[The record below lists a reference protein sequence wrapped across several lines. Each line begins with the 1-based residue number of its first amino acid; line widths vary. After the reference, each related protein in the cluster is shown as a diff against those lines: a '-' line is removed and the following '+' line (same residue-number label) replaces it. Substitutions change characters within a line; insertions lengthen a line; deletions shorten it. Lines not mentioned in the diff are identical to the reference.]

1 MAEVSA
7 QLVKTLRERT
17 GAGMLDCKKA
27 LQHSDG
33 DLEKAVEYLR
43 QKGLASAEKKAG
55 RSTTEGLIYSYIHTG
70 GKLGV
75 LLEIN
80 CETDFVARG
89 EVFQNLAHN
98 IALQI
103 AASENV
109 EYVDMS
115 EVPPAVIERERA
127 IEMGRE
133 DLAKKPEAV
142 REKIVQGRLEK
153 LLKERCLL
161 DQPYIKDPS
170 ITVGDLIKQTIALVG
185 ENIRVRRFTRY
196 RLGEELA
203 KPVEPAPTP
212 AEQPVMVETQPTS
225 EPAAASETAAAAS
238 PAPEASEK
246 KKSSSRKQK

>member
-1 MAEVSA
+1 MADVSA
-7 QLVKTLRERT
+7 QMVKTLREKT

-27 LQHSDG
+27 LEQAGG
-33 DLEKAVEYLR
+33 DMDKAIEVLR

-55 RSTTEGLIYSYIHTG
+55 RSTMEGLIYSYIHTG
-70 GKLGV
+70 SKLGV

-80 CETDFVARG
+80 CETDFVAKG
-89 EVFQNLAHN
+89 EDFQNLAHN

-103 AASENV
+103 AATENV

-115 EVPPAVIERERA
+115 QIPAAVIERERA

-133 DLAKKPEAV
+133 DLAQKPEAV
-142 REKIVQGRLEK
+142 REKIVQGRLDK
-153 LLKERCLL
+153 LFRERCLL

-170 ITVGDLIKQTIALVG
+170 ITVGDLIKQTIARVG

-203 KPVEPAPTP
+203 TPAPASPVPEVT
-212 AEQPVMVETQPTS
+212 AANAQP
-225 EPAAASETAAAAS
+225 EPAADAPQASRSRT
-238 PAPEASEK
+238 K
-246 KKSSSRKQK
+246 KK

>member
-7 QLVKTLRERT
+7 QLVKTLREKT

-27 LQHSDG
+27 LEQTGG
-33 DLEKAVEYLR
+33 DLEKAIEFLR

-55 RSTTEGLIYSYIHTG
+55 RSTMEGLIYSYIHTG

-89 EVFQNLAHN
+89 EDFQNLAHN

-103 AASENV
+103 AATENV

-115 EVPPAVIERERA
+115 EIPAAVIERERA

-153 LLKERCLL
+153 LFKERCLL

-170 ITVGDLIKQTIALVG
+170 ITVGDLIKQTIAKVG

-196 RLGEELA
+196 RLGEEVS
-203 KPVEPAPTP
+203 PPAPTTSEPVAEPP
-212 AEQPVMVETQPTS
+212 A
-225 EPAAASETAAAAS
+225 EPAAAASVAEPAAESAGESPKAS
-238 PAPEASEK
+238 KSRTK
-246 KKSSSRKQK
+246 KQ

>member
-7 QLVKTLRERT
+7 QMVKTLREKT
-17 GAGMLDCKKA
+17 GAGMMDCKKA
-27 LQHSDG
+27 LQHSEG
-33 DLEKAVEYLR
+33 DLDKAIEFLR

-70 GKLGV
+70 SKLGV

-80 CETDFVARG
+80 CETDFVAKG
-89 EVFQNLAHN
+89 EDFQSLAHN

-103 AASENV
+103 AATENV

-115 EVPPAVIERERA
+115 EIPAAAIEREKA

-142 REKIVQGRLEK
+142 REKIVQGRLDK
-153 LLKERCLL
+153 LFKERCLL
-161 DQPYIKDPS
+161 DQPYIKDPN
-170 ITVGDLIKQTIALVG
+170 ITVGDLIKQTIARVG

-203 KPVEPAPTP
+203 TPAAEPTPSEAATPAPPAVETEPTPAPVAETAETPAEPAP
-212 AEQPVMVETQPTS
+212 Q
-225 EPAAASETAAAAS
+225 
-238 PAPEASEK
+238 K
-246 KKSSSRKQK
+246 KSKSSSKKK

>member
-1 MAEVSA
+1 MADVSA
-7 QLVKTLRERT
+7 QMVKTLREKT

-27 LQHSDG
+27 LEQAGG
-33 DLEKAVEYLR
+33 DMDKAIEILR
-43 QKGLASAEKKAG
+43 QKGLASAAKKAG
-55 RSTTEGLIYSYIHTG
+55 RSTMEGLIYSYIHTG
-70 GKLGV
+70 NKLGV

-89 EVFQNLAHN
+89 EDFQNLAHN

-103 AASENV
+103 AATENV

-115 EVPPAVIERERA
+115 QIPPAVIERERA

-153 LLKERCLL
+153 LFKERCLL

-170 ITVGDLIKQTIALVG
+170 ITVGDLIKQTIARVG

-196 RLGEELA
+196 RLGEELG
-203 KPVEPAPTP
+203 TP
-212 AEQPVMVETQPTS
+212 
-225 EPAAASETAAAAS
+225 EPAAPAPASEVTPASTDAQPEPAADAPQAS
-238 PAPEASEK
+238 RSRSK
-246 KKSSSRKQK
+246 KE

>member
-7 QLVKTLRERT
+7 QLVKTLREKT

-27 LQHSDG
+27 LEQTGG
-33 DLEKAVEYLR
+33 DLEKAIEFLR

-55 RSTTEGLIYSYIHTG
+55 RSTMEGLIYSYIHTG

-89 EVFQNLAHN
+89 EDFRNLAHN

-103 AASENV
+103 AATENV

-115 EVPPAVIERERA
+115 EIPAAVRERERA

-153 LLKERCLL
+153 LFKERCLL
-161 DQPYIKDPS
+161 DQPYIKDPNM
-170 ITVGDLIKQTIALVG
+170 TVGDLIKQTIAKVG

-203 KPVEPAPTP
+203 PPASATETATAPT
-212 AEQPVMVETQPTS
+212 TS
-225 EPAAASETAAAAS
+225 EPVAESPVGEPPAEAAAAE
-238 PAPEASEK
+238 PAGESSKASKSRTK
-246 KKSSSRKQK
+246 KK

>member
-7 QLVKTLRERT
+7 QLVKALREKT
-17 GAGMLDCKKA
+17 GAGVLDCKKA
-27 LQHSDG
+27 LEHSNG
-33 DLEKAVEYLR
+33 DIEKAVEYLR

-75 LLEIN
+75 LLELN

-98 IALQI
+98 LALQI
-103 AASENV
+103 AATENV

-115 EVPPAVIERERA
+115 EVPPEVIERERA

-133 DLAKKPEAV
+133 DLANKPEAV
-142 REKIVQGRLEK
+142 REKIVQGRLDK
-153 LLKERCLL
+153 LFKERCLL

-170 ITVGDLIKQTIALVG
+170 ITVRDLIKQTIALVG

-203 KPVEPAPTP
+203 KPVAAPATQPTPEPVATAAPEPAAEPAPP
-212 AEQPVMVETQPTS
+212 AT
-225 EPAAASETAAAAS
+225 
-238 PAPEASEK
+238 EK
-246 KKSSSRKQK
+246 KKSSSRKTK

>member
-27 LQHSDG
+27 LQHSGG

-103 AASENV
+103 AATENV

-133 DLAKKPEAV
+133 DLANKPEAV

-153 LLKERCLL
+153 IFRERCLL

-196 RLGEELA
+196 RLGEELTTPA
-203 KPVEPAPTP
+203 TTSTELAAPAPTP
-212 AEQPVMVETQPTS
+212 PAAEVPP
-225 EPAAASETAAAAS
+225 EPAA
-238 PAPEASEK
+238 EATEK
-246 KKSSSRKQK
+246 KKSSSRKKK